1 MLRRLLASLVVANAW
16 WSSECRSEEPSAL
29 TAPATA
35 PAAVSTQPARPRTT
49 EFKAAR
55 QRLADTLARE
65 GIVDARVLQAMRDV
79 PRHWFVPADLVG
91 RAYENRPL
99 PIGHEQTI
107 SQPYIV
113 AIMTELLDVR
123 AGDKVLEIGTGSG
136 YQAAVLAELTPNVFT
151 IEIVEP
157 LARRTMTLLKQK
169 GYDTIRVRV
178 GDGFAGWPEEAPF
191 DGIIITCAAPR
202 PPAPLIEQLAV
213 GGRLVMPLGQ
223 ERMGQDLVV
232 FTKRPDGSLD
242 RRTALPVI
250 FVPMTGEIRRARP

>member
-1 MLRRLLASLVVANAW
+1 MLQRLPASLLVATAC
-16 WSSECRSEEPSAL
+16 WSSDCRSEEPSAS

-35 PAAVSTQPARPRTT
+35 VSTRAARPRSS
-49 EFKAAR
+49 EFAEAR
-55 QRLADTLARE
+55 RRLADALARE
-65 GIVDARVLQAMRDV
+65 GIADARVLQAMRDV
-79 PRHWFVPADLVG
+79 PRHWFVPADLVR

-107 SQPYIV
+107 SQPFIV
-113 AIMTELLDVR
+113 AIMTELLALR
-123 AGDKVLEIGTGSG
+123 PGDKVLEIGTGSG
-136 YQAAVLAELTPNVFT
+136 YQAAVLAELTPHVFT

-157 LARRTMTLLKQK
+157 LARRTTKLFKQK

-213 GGRLVMPLGQ
+213 GGRLVMPLGE

-232 FTKRPDGSLD
+232 FTKRADGSLD